1 MSELKLYC
9 TIAVQPVVETLIPR
23 FEANHRCRFSV
34 VWNTAPAMVKRL
46 QEGERGDVLLLNKA
60 GVETMKSIGRLADAT
75 IRPIA
80 SSATA
85 VAVKAGARHPDIATP
100 ERFKQALLQ
109 ARSLSYSHPDAGGA
123 SGIYMAKLLRQ
134 WGIERE
140 INAKTKFPPPAGLCA
155 QFLLSGE
162 AELAIQQKPELLQ
175 VKGVDIVG
183 FLPADLHFVTHFV
196 AGVDTGSS
204 QAALAAAFIDFLRT
218 AEARRLFGEAGL
230 DPA

>member
-123 SGIYMAKLLRQ
+123 SGI
-134 WGIERE
+134 
-140 INAKTKFPPPAGLCA
+140 
-155 QFLLSGE
+155 
-162 AELAIQQKPELLQ
+162 
-175 VKGVDIVG
+175 
-183 FLPADLHFVTHFV
+183 
-196 AGVDTGSS
+196 
-204 QAALAAAFIDFLRT
+204 
-218 AEARRLFGEAGL
+218 
-230 DPA
+230 